1 MVTAL
6 MVKPGEQPFIT
17 QLCDTTGYLNY
28 AVSMGTTYKC
38 TATTISLEKDI
49 AVIFARDGV
58 MFGLEGNR
66 LVKGRIIAGAF
77 YVVKVKN
84 GKLCS
89 LNDDELTRYAL
100 RFRDVE
106 HFNDDDVFESGV
118 DAMFSL
124 L

>member
-1 MVTAL
+1 
-6 MVKPGEQPFIT
+6 
-17 QLCDTTGYLNY
+17 
-28 AVSMGTTYKC
+28 MGTTYQC
-38 TATTISLEKDI
+38 TATVVQLEKDI
-49 AVIFARDGV
+49 VVIFARDGV

-66 LVKGRIIAGAF
+66 LVKGRIIAGTF

-100 RFRDVE
+100 RFRNVE
-106 HFNDDDVFESGV
+106 YFDEDDVFESGV